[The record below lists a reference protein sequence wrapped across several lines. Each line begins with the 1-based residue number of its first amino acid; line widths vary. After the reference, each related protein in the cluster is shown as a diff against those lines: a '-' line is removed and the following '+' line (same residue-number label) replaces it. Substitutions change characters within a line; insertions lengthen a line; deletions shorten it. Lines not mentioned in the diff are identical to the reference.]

1 MVTKLRT
8 GGFCVLMC
16 ALFSV
21 GHAEDVSDAEGCQSH
36 FTIEGNFLTGKKFST
51 WVLLSGATKADAY
64 SRVYSRVANDGW
76 SILNADKDAGIISA
90 AQGVLYG
97 RGSQVPMTIIVEAAG
112 RGSRV
117 AVTFRTGGAQM
128 AKEDTIRTKLCSY
141 LASAV
146 SP

>member
-1 MVTKLRT
+1 MPMKFRT

-21 GHAEDVSDAEGCQSH
+21 GHAVDVSDAEGCQSH
-36 FTIEGNFLTGKKFST
+36 FTTEGNFLTGKKIST
-51 WVLLSGATKADAY
+51 WVLLSGATKADVY

-76 SILNADKDAGIISA
+76 RILNADKDAGIISA
-90 AQGVLYG
+90 AQGVSYG
-97 RGSQVPMTIIVEAAG
+97 GGSQVPMTIVVEAAG
-112 RGSRV
+112 KGSRV
-117 AVTFRTGGAQM
+117 TVTFRTGGAQM
-128 AKEDTIRTKLCSY
+128 VKEETIRAKLCSY